1 MTHPSP
7 DEEYITVIDNRGREQ
22 VQRVEYVVTDI
33 LGELVYITTNGLA
46 YAQDSLTRK
55 SQGYLIDEFKRI
67 PKVLAHPDILVDD
80 STSPDDTQI
89 YYKRIYVRKMRV
101 YLLVAVV
108 VKLRQGIKFLYNFH
122 VQQSGKVKG
131 YLAPVSPKVIYLAP
145 GQKQR
150 DFGL

>member
-22 VQRVEYVVTDI
+22 IQRVEYIVTDI
-33 LGELVYITTNGLA
+33 LGELVYVTANGLA
-46 YAQDSLTRK
+46 YAQDSLTHK

-67 PKVLAHPDILVDD
+67 PKILAHPDILIDD
-80 STSPDDTQI
+80 HTSPDDTQI
-89 YYKRIYVRKMRV
+89 YYKRVYVRTMRV
-101 YLLVAVV
+101 HLLVAVV

-131 YLAPVSPKVIYLAP
+131 YLAPVLPKVRYLAP

-150 DFGL
+150 NFGL